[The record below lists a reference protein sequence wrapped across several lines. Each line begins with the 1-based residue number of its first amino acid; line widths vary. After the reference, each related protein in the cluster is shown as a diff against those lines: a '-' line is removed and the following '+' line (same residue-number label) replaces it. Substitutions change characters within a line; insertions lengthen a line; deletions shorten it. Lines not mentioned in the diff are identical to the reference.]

1 MVCARCGTRSSG
13 TTRRRPGGDDRRTCP
28 SWTLREARRRDWAR
42 DGWTPRSPIGDP
54 SAHTSPW
61 HALLEAPMPRLR
73 PDRPNVV
80 VFFTDQQRWDSVG
93 LHGNPLDLTPN
104 LDR

>member
-1 MVCARCGTRSSG
+1 
-13 TTRRRPGGDDRRTCP
+13 
-28 SWTLREARRRDWAR
+28 
-42 DGWTPRSPIGDP
+42 
-54 SAHTSPW
+54 
-61 HALLEAPMPRLR
+61 MPRLR

-104 LDR
+104 FDSMARTGTHAVQAITPQPVCAPARAALQTGRYPTAIGCFRNGIPLPAGEPTLAHRFAAAGYETA